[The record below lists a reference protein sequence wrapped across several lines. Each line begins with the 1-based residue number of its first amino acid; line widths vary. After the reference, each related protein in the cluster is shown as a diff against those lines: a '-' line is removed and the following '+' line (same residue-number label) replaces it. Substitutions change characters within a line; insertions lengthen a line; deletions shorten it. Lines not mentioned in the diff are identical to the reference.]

1 MQTMA
6 QQMRFHTRELTDIE
20 GAARAASAGAVER
33 ESALFASLV
42 STLLEHTDRLRALAA
57 ALAVRVP
64 FVVSSFATLWERV
77 SIELTFDWQSID
89 VASAL
94 AHIAAERNFCRPQIE
109 CVCKSSSDTVAH
121 ISDQRFR
128 GNACSGR
135 QARYRGGHS
144 KRCETLYV
152 RSERSPPHKRFA
164 CRHCNLFFF
173 LCTDQVRRTNVAS
186 NRP

>member
-64 FVVSSFATLWERV
+64 FVVSSFATLWE
-77 SIELTFDWQSID
+77 
-89 VASAL
+89 
-94 AHIAAERNFCRPQIE
+94 
-109 CVCKSSSDTVAH
+109 
-121 ISDQRFR
+121 
-128 GNACSGR
+128 G
-135 QARYRGGHS
+135 
-144 KRCETLYV
+144 
-152 RSERSPPHKRFA
+152 SP
-164 CRHCNLFFF
+164 LI
-173 LCTDQVRRTNVAS
+173 
-186 NRP
+186 